1 MASPDQKLIARFL
14 AGEPDAVGAID
25 DWIERAAF
33 SYQRRLAHVWED
45 VLQSARL
52 EITKLLQRGSFRG
65 ESSLKTYLW
74 RVVNSTCLTFIRKE
88 LRIETVE
95 FDAAFEAVD
104 LAAVSPVDQ
113 VMQRET
119 ESIALRVWAEMS
131 ADCRDLWQLILK
143 GMGYDEMSRLKQVA
157 SVTLRVRV
165 LRCREKAV
173 AVRKR
178 YCESV

>member
-14 AGEPDAVGAID
+14 AGEPEAVGAID
-25 DWIERAAF
+25 EWIARAAL
-33 SYQRRLAHVWED
+33 SYRRRLGHVWDD

-65 ESSLKTYLW
+65 EASLKTYLW
-74 RVVNSTCLTFIRKE
+74 RVVNSTCLAFIRKE
-88 LRIETVE
+88 TRVDTVE
-95 FDAAFEAVD
+95 LDAAFQTVD
-104 LAAVSPVDQ
+104 VAAVSPAEKVL
-113 VMQRET
+113 QREN
-119 ESIALRVWAEMS
+119 ESIALRVWSEMS
-131 ADCRDLWQLILK
+131 ADCRELWQLILK

-178 YCESV
+178 YCESS